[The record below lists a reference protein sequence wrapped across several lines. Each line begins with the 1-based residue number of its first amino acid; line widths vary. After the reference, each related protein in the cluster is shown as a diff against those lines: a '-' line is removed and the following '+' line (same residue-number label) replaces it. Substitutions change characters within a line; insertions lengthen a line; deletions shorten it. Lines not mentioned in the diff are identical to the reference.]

1 MGVADG
7 QARGQSH
14 TRHDGLLQRDRLV
27 FRHAPPRPRPCAG
40 GYRGQDRR
48 DGGLGPDEGRGA
60 LRRVADRADTANH
73 TTPKTKRIGGSV
85 TGIANGTIRSQ
96 SAVSYRSVVVG
107 LVVLVMLSLVGC
119 WSATAFYRVDKLTS
133 SNVFVTISTTTIV
146 TVLLLPWFNLKGQEN
161 LDHEQRMEKMV
172 ASWLAVL
179 AVAHLTWEMP
189 WVLFHTYL
197 MGKAGEG
204 QLWSYLWWI
213 YADGGDTRYIHPDGN
228 LLAFEAGA
236 SFMGVIAAVLAYLH
250 KKAGRFTDSHLVALI
265 ALMACEFY
273 VTVIYILSA
282 AYARMAHVNGAVTLV
297 VKLLYGFFLWFL
309 VPWVVFLWASGVLVS
324 RVAGPH

>member
-1 MGVADG
+1 MT
-7 QARGQSH
+7 S
-14 TRHDGLLQRDRLV
+14 
-27 FRHAPPRPRPCAG
+27 
-40 GYRGQDRR
+40 
-48 DGGLGPDEGRGA
+48 
-60 LRRVADRADTANH
+60 TAH
-73 TTPKTKRIGGSV
+73 
-85 TGIANGTIRSQ
+85 GTIRSQ

-107 LVVLVMLSLVGC
+107 LIVLVILSLVGC
-119 WSATAFYRVDKLTS
+119 WSATALYSIDKVTS
-133 SNVFVTISTTTIV
+133 SNVFVTISTTAIV

-161 LDHEQRMEKMV
+161 FDHAQRMEKMA
-172 ASWLAVL
+172 ASWLVVL

-197 MGKAGEG
+197 MGNQGEG

-228 LLAFEAGA
+228 LLAFETAA

-250 KKAGRFTDSHLVALI
+250 KKAGRFTDSHLVAVI

-273 VTVIYILSA
+273 PTVLYILSEV
-282 AYARMAHVNGAVTLV
+282 YEGMPHVNGTANLV
-297 VKLLYGFFLWFL
+297 VKFIYGNILWL
-309 VPWVVFLWASGVLVS
+309 VVPWIVFLWARRVLLS